1 MKDQLDRDQSVIDL
15 MDAMKKVYSFA
26 DEIES
31 VPDKIN
37 TLEKIIDLIPQQTFD
52 CAMLI
57 KDVALQVCD
66 LL

>member
-1 MKDQLDRDQSVIDL
+1 

-26 DEIES
+26 DKIES

-37 TLEKIIDLIPQQTFD
+37 TLDKITDLILQQTFD

-57 KDVALQVCD
+57 QEQDVALQVCD